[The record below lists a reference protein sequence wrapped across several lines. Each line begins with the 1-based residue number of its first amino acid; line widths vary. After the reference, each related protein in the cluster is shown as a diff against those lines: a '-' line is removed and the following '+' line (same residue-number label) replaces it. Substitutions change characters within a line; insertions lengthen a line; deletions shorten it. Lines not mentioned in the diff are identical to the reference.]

1 MASVTVP
8 ASSTL
13 PVAGADIIAAPLNG
27 WITNIKDFVEGA
39 NIDENNVDYSSI
51 DGIVVKQQT
60 QTITGAKTFSASITA
75 SAGMTSGGNI
85 ISDTD
90 STDNLGSASVRW
102 ANLYVDSIG
111 DTGQDLTIAATTT
124 NLPSGHIFDYNSA
137 DVTIT
142 HAANTL
148 TIAGGTTVVDALT
161 SGGNVISDTDS
172 TDDLGTTSVR
182 WANLYVD
189 SIGDTGQALTI
200 TAGTNAITLTAGDV
214 TLYDD
219 NNNADTSISIGTSA
233 TERIG
238 ISVLNG
244 AANKTAEEVR
254 FTSYTASATA
264 DHGKFTFYVDE
275 SGSAIFSVDD
285 GGVDVTGAQ
294 TISSTLDV
302 TGLTTATGGVTS
314 GGNIVSDTDSTDDL
328 GTTSVRWANLY
339 VDSIGDT
346 GQALTVTAGANNVN
360 MTAGTFALTGAQTIS
375 STLGVTG
382 LTTATGGIT
391 SGGNIISD
399 TDSTDDL
406 GTTSVRWANVYADS
420 LGDTGQDLGI
430 AATTV
435 NLPSGFVFDY
445 NAADVTITHSANTL
459 TIAGGTLVGTINPD
473 ASSVLANGVTA
484 TTQSASDNSTKVATT
499 AYADA
504 AAAAS
509 AGTPGGSNT
518 HVQFNNS
525 GAFGGSANL
534 TFDGTNLT
542 ATLSATSVLASG
554 VTATTQSASDNST
567 KVATTAYVETAV
579 AAGGAGA
586 AFSEFLLIG
595 A

>member
-1 MASVTVP
+1 MNLTAVKTWAS
-8 ASSTL
+8 
-13 PVAGADIIAAPLNG
+13 G
-27 WITNIKDFVEGA
+27 E
-39 NIDENNVDYSSI
+39 
-51 DGIVVKQQT
+51 
-60 QTITGAKTFSASITA
+60 
-75 SAGMTSGGNI
+75 
-85 ISDTD
+85 
-90 STDNLGSASVRW
+90 
-102 ANLYVDSIG
+102 
-111 DTGQDLTIAATTT
+111 
-124 NLPSGHIFDYNSA
+124 
-137 DVTIT
+137 
-142 HAANTL
+142 
-148 TIAGGTTVVDALT
+148 
-161 SGGNVISDTDS
+161 
-172 TDDLGTTSVR
+172 
-182 WANLYVD
+182 
-189 SIGDTGQALTI
+189 
-200 TAGTNAITLTAGDV
+200 TLTASD
-214 TLYDD
+214 LNSEFSNIYDHTITNSD
-219 NNNADTSISIGTSA
+219 LDSTGSYVLGELVVGA
-233 TERIG
+233 G
-238 ISVLNG
+238 IS
-244 AANKTAEEVR
+244 
-254 FTSYTASATA
+254 TA
-264 DHGKFTFYVDE
+264 DGGQLHVH
-275 SGSAIFSVDD
+275 SGSAGTVQAHADADEAVFENTTASGLTILSGNTSAGNIYFGDD
-285 GGVDVTGAQ
+285 GDNDVGK
-294 TISSTLDV
+294 ISYSHST
-302 TGLTTATGGVTS
+302 
-314 GGNIVSDTDSTDDL
+314 N
-328 GTTSVRWANLY
+328 
-339 VDSIGDT
+339 
-346 GQALTVTAGANNVN
+346 ALTVTTNGTLALTVSSAQLATFAGAA
-360 MTAGTFALTGAQTIS
+360 T
-375 STLGVTG
+375 VTG

>member
-1 MASVTVP
+1 MGTVSRVHTFAAGDILTAAELNAEYDNLLTSSAINGGLDATNLGVTAGQVTASKALVVDASRNLAHATGANRINNLALSGTFESTGLVT
-8 ASSTL
+8 AT
-13 PVAGADIIAAPLNG
+13 AG
-27 WITNIKDFVEGA
+27 ITSGA
-39 NIDENNVDYSSI
+39 NIV
-51 DGIVVKQQT
+51 
-60 QTITGAKTFSASITA
+60 
-75 SAGMTSGGNI
+75 
-85 ISDTD
+85 SDTD
-90 STDNLGSASVRW
+90 STDNLGTTSVRW

-111 DTGQDLTIAATTT
+111 DTGQALAITAGANNVNVTAGTVAVTGAQTVSSTLGVTGLLTAT
-124 NLPSGHIFDYNSA
+124 
-137 DVTIT
+137 
-142 HAANTL
+142 
-148 TIAGGTTVVDALT
+148 AGVT
-161 SGGNVISDTDS
+161 SGSTIKSDTDS

-189 SIGDTGQALTI
+189 SIGDTGQAL
-200 TAGTNAITLTAGDV
+200 A
-214 TLYDD
+214 
-219 NNNADTSISIGTSA
+219 
-233 TERIG
+233 
-238 ISVLNG
+238 
-244 AANKTAEEVR
+244 
-254 FTSYTASATA
+254 
-264 DHGKFTFYVDE
+264 
-275 SGSAIFSVDD
+275 
-285 GGVDVTGAQ
+285 
-294 TISSTLDV
+294 
-302 TGLTTATGGVTS
+302 
-314 GGNIVSDTDSTDDL
+314 
-328 GTTSVRWANLY
+328 
-339 VDSIGDT
+339 
-346 GQALTVTAGANNVN
+346 VTAGANNVN
-360 MTAGTFALTGAQTIS
+360 VTAGTVAITGAQTIS
-375 STLGVTG
+375 STLGITG

-435 NLPSGFVFDY
+435 NLPSGFIFDY
-445 NAADVTITHSANTL
+445 DAADVTITHSANTL

-579 AAGGAGA
+579 ASGGAGA
-586 AFSEFLLIG
+586 AFNEFLLIG